1 MSENPRLIADRYQV
15 GNLIGRGGMADVYE
29 GIDTRLGRVVAIKLL
44 KSDLANDPSFES
56 RFRQEAQSSAR
67 MAHPTIVRVY
77 DTGEDQSTDQ
87 YGNVVRRP
95 YIVMEFVKGTVL
107 RDLMHSRHLTIAE
120 SIDYAEG
127 VLTAL
132 EISHNA
138 GIVHRD
144 IKSANIMISESGQV
158 KVMDFGIARVVSS
171 NTSTQAHTSGI
182 VGTAQYFSPEQA
194 RGEVVDFR
202 SDLYSTGVLLY
213 EMLAGRPP
221 FRGETAVSVA
231 YQHVSEAVVAP
242 STHNAL
248 IPAELDQVVLRSL
261 AKNKDDRFQSAAE
274 FREHLLAATG
284 MSLEAITTNSVP
296 LRVIEEADPLAE
308 FDALLNGGFSPK
320 PVEVE
325 TVVSTEAAVEPVKD
339 FKPAEPVQVVAAA
352 ETKVIENPFAEL
364 GVELPASDR
373 QAEFTKN
380 GREKSAAALSAR
392 TLWTVGTA
400 LVVILIG
407 ISSWLF
413 TGGKLSFNIS
423 PTAFGTAVTD
433 VAGKTFDEGKAALEA
448 QGLAVLKK
456 YQYDEVVPADTI
468 ISTDPQP
475 GAVVSEK
482 TVITVYVSQ
491 GKAMVEV
498 PALSGKKESDA
509 TAALAAAGLQLGTIT
524 VSTSATVKEGRVIAT
539 TPVAGTKVASGTVIN
554 LTVSNGK
561 INVPDVVGLT
571 VDSAK
576 SRVAQPEFGMSATVD
591 NGGCTG
597 SVGDTVIDQSPKP
610 GLAKQGTDIVLFVAC
625 N

>member
-1 MSENPRLIADRYQV
+1 
-15 GNLIGRGGMADVYE
+15 MADVYE
-29 GIDTRLGRVVAIKLL
+29 GVDTRLGRVVAIKLL
-44 KSDLANDPSFES
+44 KADLASDPSFES

-77 DTGEDQSTDQ
+77 DTGEDQSSDQ
-87 YGNVVRRP
+87 YGNQVRRP

-132 EISHNA
+132 EISHNS

-242 STHNAL
+242 SVHNPL
-248 IPAELDQVVLRSL
+248 IPAELDEVIFRAL

-284 MSLEAITTNSVP
+284 VSFEAQTTSVVP
-296 LRVIEEADPLAE
+296 LRAIEEDDPLAE
-308 FDALLNGGFSPK
+308 FDALLNGGFSPS
-320 PVEVE
+320 PLSVE
-325 TVVSTEAAVEPVKD
+325 TVVSTQAIVEPVQE
-339 FKPAEPVQVVAAA
+339 FKPAEQVRVAAA
-352 ETKVIENPFAEL
+352 FEPSASDNPFAEL
-364 GVELPASDR
+364 GVELQATDR
-373 QAEFTKN
+373 EATITKN
-380 GREKSAAALSAR
+380 GREKSSEALSAR

-407 ISSWLF
+407 ISSWLV
-413 TGGKLSFNIS
+413 TGGKFNFSIN

-433 VAGKTFDEGKAALEA
+433 VTGKTFDEGKAALEA

-456 YQYDEVVPADTI
+456 YQFDDEVPADTI
-468 ISTDPQP
+468 ISSDPQS
-475 GAVVSEK
+475 GSVVSEK

-491 GKAMVEV
+491 GKAMVAV
-498 PALSGKKESDA
+498 PSLSGMTEADA
-509 TAALAAAGLQLGTIT
+509 SAAITAAGLQLGTIT
-524 VSTSATVKEGRVIAT
+524 VSTSATVKSGRVISV
-539 TPVAGTKVASGTVIN
+539 TPAAGTSVASGTIIN
-554 LTVSNGK
+554 FTVSNGK

-591 NGGCTG
+591 TGGCTG
-597 SVGDTVIDQSPKP
+597 TVGDTVINQSPKP
-610 GLAKQGTDIVLFVAC
+610 GLVKQGTDIVLFVGC
-625 N
+625 TN